1 MSTSFAAV
9 DFLLQ
14 ERISSPEALAAAAA
28 AAAAAEAEANIA
40 PVHEEND
47 WGIEVVPDDAAAAAD
62 AAAASSSAGG
72 GAGAAGEALP
82 DGLQFSM
89 PTAGVDEQV
98 LQQEAVR
105 PTDASL
111 DELTKMLSSLNK

>member
-1 MSTSFAAV
+1 V
-9 DFLLQ
+9 LQ
-14 ERISSPEALAAAAA
+14 ERINSPEALAAAAA

-40 PVHEEND
+40 PVHEDND
-47 WGIEVVPDDAAAAAD
+47 WGIEVMPEDDTAAAAGSSASGEPGAAAAA
-62 AAAASSSAGG
+62 
-72 GAGAAGEALP
+72 EALP

-89 PTAGVDEQV
+89 PSAGVDEQV

-111 DELTKMLSSLNK
+111 DELTSMLSSLNK